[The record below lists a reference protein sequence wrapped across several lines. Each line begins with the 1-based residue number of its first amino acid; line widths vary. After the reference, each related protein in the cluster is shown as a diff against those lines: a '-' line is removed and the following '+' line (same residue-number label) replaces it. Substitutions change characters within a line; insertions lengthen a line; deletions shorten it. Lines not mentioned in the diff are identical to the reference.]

1 MYYNTMRKALETD
14 VFLVDDESYGL
25 TWVNC
30 V

>member
-1 MYYNTMRKALETD
+1 MYSNTMRKALETH
-14 VFLVDDESYGL
+14 VFLVDDESYEI